1 MAPKSSKKGLFH
13 INMLINSEK
22 KKSFLQIPF
31 KCKLIYGKRSKN
43 YLTPHNVRLH
53 ELFEY
58 PFKSAFMYAVRTIH
72 TFFLLIN

>member
-1 MAPKSSKKGLFH
+1 M
-13 INMLINSEK
+13 
-22 KKSFLQIPF
+22 PF

-58 PFKSAFMYAVRTIH
+58 PFKSAFMYAVNIECCVCY
-72 TFFLLIN
+72 INVRCTMCVHHP

>member
-1 MAPKSSKKGLFH
+1 M
-13 INMLINSEK
+13 
-22 KKSFLQIPF
+22 PF

-58 PFKSAFMYAVRTIH
+58 PFKSAFMYMLYIMLCVLCAPSIIFFINKLIH
-72 TFFLLIN
+72 INKK